1 MPTLRLSFR
10 IVAPVVLVTALAAG
24 LAVYFNLSALERTLA
39 DIEQSRLRF
48 TLDELRTR
56 LAAPGQGQAALDFTA
71 RRDPDIASISVTD
84 GAGAVLLHTG
94 AALPAPPARLHQ
106 EPFARDA
113 AFITARTTLAD
124 GAGELV
130 IRYSLRRHG
139 ALVASAS
146 RRLTLVAL
154 AAVLAC
160 AACFV
165 FAIEAL
171 ARRMDATLGA
181 LDMALGEP
189 RPGAA
194 GRGQEAALAGQVR
207 LTSKSALYEVSDARQ
222 ALASEDVFR

>member
-1 MPTLRLSFR
+1 MPTFRLSFR
-10 IVAPVVLVTALAAG
+10 IVAPVVLITALAAS
-24 LAVYFNLSALERTLA
+24 LAVSFNLSALERTLV

-56 LAAPGQGQAALDFTA
+56 LAAPGQGQGALDFTA

-84 GAGAVLLHTG
+84 GAGAPVLHTG
-94 AALPAPPARLHQ
+94 AALPAPSALPQ
-106 EPFARDA
+106 PYARDA
-113 AFITARTTLAD
+113 GFITARTPLAD

-130 IRYSLRRHG
+130 IRYSLRRH
-139 ALVASAS
+139 AAIVASAS

-171 ARRMDATLGA
+171 ARRMDTTLGA
-181 LDMALGEP
+181 LDMALGEL

-222 ALASEDVFR
+222 ALAAEDVFR